1 MAVVDYHLETSW
13 KRPNTGERV
22 SSFVD
27 REEPYRVV
35 ESSQQESEPDF
46 PKPAEGDKKRFY
58 HHLPPVILVTY
69 MYHSDH

>member
-1 MAVVDYHLETSW
+1 MGVNEYYLETSW

-22 SSFVD
+22 TGFGD

-46 PKPAEGDKKRFY
+46 PKPAEGDNRFCY
-58 HHLPPVILVTY
+58 HFPPCYISDYHTY
-69 MYHSDH
+69 RFNH